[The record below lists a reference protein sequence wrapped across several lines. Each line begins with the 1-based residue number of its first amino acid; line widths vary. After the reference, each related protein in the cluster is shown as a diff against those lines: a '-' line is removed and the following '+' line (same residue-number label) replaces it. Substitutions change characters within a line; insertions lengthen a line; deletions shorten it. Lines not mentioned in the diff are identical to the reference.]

1 MRLGRIERNG
11 KEEFVVTGQAD
22 SWIALERLGITAV
35 DTRAV
40 IEAWNQV
47 TEAVRDATDD
57 DTVEEPLF
65 TSPVVRPGK
74 IIAIGLNYLDH
85 IRETGGSVPE
95 RPIAFAKYASSI
107 NGPFDDIEVDDQLT
121 RQADYE
127 VELAVVV
134 GRPARRVLEPE
145 AFSYV
150 FGYCVAND
158 VSARDE
164 QRIDSQ
170 FSRSKSMDTFCPIGP
185 WITTADEIDDAQNLT
200 IRSWVN
206 AEPRQHSTTAE
217 MIFPLAKLIEYL
229 SATMT
234 LEVGDVLLTGTPHG
248 VGIGQDPPVFLVPGD
263 IVKCDVESLGHI
275 ENRIVKSPGQ
285 A

>member
-1 MRLGRIERNG
+1 
-11 KEEFVVTGQAD
+11 
-22 SWIALERLGITAV
+22 
-35 DTRAV
+35 
-40 IEAWNQV
+40 
-47 TEAVRDATDD
+47 
-57 DTVEEPLF
+57 
-65 TSPVVRPGK
+65 
-74 IIAIGLNYLDH
+74 
-85 IRETGGSVPE
+85 
-95 RPIAFAKYASSI
+95 
-107 NGPFDDIEVDDQLT
+107 
-121 RQADYE
+121 
-127 VELAVVV
+127 
-134 GRPARRVLEPE
+134 
-145 AFSYV
+145 
-150 FGYCVAND
+150 
-158 VSARDE
+158 
-164 QRIDSQ
+164 
-170 FSRSKSMDTFCPIGP
+170 MDTFCPIGP